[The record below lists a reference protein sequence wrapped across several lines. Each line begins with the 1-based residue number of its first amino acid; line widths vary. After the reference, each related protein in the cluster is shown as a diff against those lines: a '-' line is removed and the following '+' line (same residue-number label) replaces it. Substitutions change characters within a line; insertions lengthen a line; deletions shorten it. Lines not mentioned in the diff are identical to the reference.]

1 VYLYQTGLY
10 ESSLQNGWMRNPIHH
25 PRYTIFREM
34 LKEARVTAG
43 LTQEQVADGLGERR
57 LDYTEVLEIADV
69 IGFDIA
75 DFTKR
80 YRAAL
85 RKQAR

>member
-1 VYLYQTGLY
+1 
-10 ESSLQNGWMRNPIHH
+10 MRNPIHH

-43 LTQEQVADGLGERR
+43 LTQEQVADGLGKPQNHVSKYERGERR